1 MARVWGSKA
10 SWRDGPCSAR
20 EIEETA
26 SVECRHA
33 SRPVDAVSVA
43 AVFSEVRGSPVI
55 IRGWSFWCKKEIG
68 GVRFGTT
75 WTDRYLTPRRGGCEC
90 TNTPA
95 RCIIGA
101 PGSPEHI
108 SDRSTPLAIWCGLTR
123 TNARRAFWP
132 TEQCLAGRY
141 DRFGTTAPRF
151 SEVADRR
158 PPAPQRSNRPVDG
171 DRRPLGAGPAP
182 AHRLVSGARAPPQAS
197 PEDTPRAG
205 MNLPPHP
212 SPHC

>member
-10 SWRDGPCSAR
+10 SWRDVPCSAR

-26 SVECRHA
+26 SVECRHGCWTGGG
-33 SRPVDAVSVA
+33 VSVA
-43 AVFSEVRGSPVI
+43 AVFSEVRGAAVI

-68 GVRFGTT
+68 GVRFGTIS
-75 WTDRYLTPRRGGCEC
+75 TDRCLTPRREGCGC

-95 RCIIGA
+95 RCIIGVPGA
-101 PGSPEHI
+101 PAHI

-132 TEQCLAGRY
+132 TEQRLAGRY
-141 DRFGTTAPRF
+141 DRFGTTARRF

-158 PPAPQRSNRPVDG
+158 PPAPPRSNRPVDS
-171 DRRPLGAGPAP
+171 DRRPLGARPAP
-182 AHRLVSGARAPPQAS
+182 G
-197 PEDTPRAG
+197 
-205 MNLPPHP
+205 
-212 SPHC
+212 

>member
-1 MARVWGSKA
+1 IARGCGSKA

-26 SVECRHA
+26 SGDCRHGP
-33 SRPVDAVSVA
+33 RPVDAVSVA
-43 AVFSEVRGSPVI
+43 AVFSDVRGSPVL
-55 IRGWSFWCKKEIG
+55 IRGWSFWCKKELG
-68 GVRFGTT
+68 GVRFGTIS
-75 WTDRYLTPRRGGCEC
+75 TDRCLTPRREGCGC

-95 RCIIGA
+95 RCIIGVPGA
-101 PGSPEHI
+101 PAHI

-132 TEQCLAGRY
+132 TEQRLAGRY
-141 DRFGTTAPRF
+141 DRFGTTARRF

-158 PPAPQRSNRPVDG
+158 PPAPQRSNRPADS
-171 DRRPLGAGPAP
+171 DRRPLGAGQDPTR
-182 AHRLVSGARAPPQAS
+182 RLVSGARAAPQAS

-212 SPHC
+212 SRHC